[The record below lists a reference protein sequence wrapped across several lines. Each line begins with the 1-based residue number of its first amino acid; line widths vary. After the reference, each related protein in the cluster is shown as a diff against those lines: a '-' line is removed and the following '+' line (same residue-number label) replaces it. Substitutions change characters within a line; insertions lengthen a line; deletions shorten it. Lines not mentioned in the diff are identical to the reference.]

1 MYEGVGI
8 NYPMITAICAILMLI
23 LMAVAFFIWKGKVD
37 LQLRALKRIGEMMK
51 SSGMDRTAE
60 ENHFYDQQYYDQ
72 QYMQAMQTMQ
82 PAQQNMDMQA
92 QPEVKAPAPDI
103 AFDLNNEMESVHVA
117 PMQETAFGQ
126 QAPQVEP
133 QAAPQV
139 EPQMPQFEQQPVFE
153 QPVFEQPMQET
164 AFGQQ
169 APQVEPQVA
178 PQVEPQFAPQ
188 VAPQVEPQVAPQVEP
203 QMPQFE
209 QQPVFE
215 KPVQSE
221 PVEGFSPED
230 PMFRFQQAQQA
241 AVEQEPQNVTVSDIF
256 GQQAPQVEPQVA
268 PQVEPQQAP
277 AFEQQMP
284 QFNQPQQPQ

>member
-133 QAAPQV
+133 QVAPQV

-153 QPVFEQPMQET
+153 QPV
-164 AFGQQ
+164 
-169 APQVEPQVA
+169 
-178 PQVEPQFAPQ
+178 
-188 VAPQVEPQVAPQVEP
+188 
-203 QMPQFE
+203 
-209 QQPVFE
+209 
-215 KPVQSE
+215 QSA

-230 PMFRFQQAQQA
+230 PMFRFQQQAQQP
-241 AVEQEPQNVTVSDIF
+241 AVEQPQQNVEVTDIF
-256 GQQAPQVEPQVA
+256 GQPVPQAEPQVA

-277 AFEQQMP
+277 VFEQQMP
-284 QFNQPQQPQ
+284 QFNQPQQPQQPQMTPEQEMQQRIHMQTQQAMAEKYNMAKSGKVYDKSEIESIIKD